1 MEENIAKFKKNYK
14 YLGGKL
20 RKRNSKW
27 KVFADE
33 FIESGN
39 ASEAYVKAGY
49 NSKSES
55 SIRKNASRLMTNEDI
70 KAYIDARSKY
80 IAVKNEAHKIATAEE
95 VMEFYTR
102 VLRKE
107 EKEQVVIATA
117 KSVEIVEKEP
127 SLKDRMSAAREIA
140 KRYPNIS
147 PMEQARLRRLLADAR
162 TSEAKAT
169 IAERLGSE
177 GDDKLDE
184 LMDKLIKESDKK

>member
-55 SIRKNASRLMTNEDI
+55 SIRKNASRLMTNEDV

-80 IAVKNEAHKIATAEE
+80 IEVKSEAHKIATAEE

-127 SLKDRMSAAREIA
+127 SLKDRMSAAREIV

-184 LMDKLIKESDKK
+184 LMNKLISESNKK